1 MQVSH
6 EFNLEAERISRGLS
20 QSELGSKL
28 NVTRQTVAA
37 WEKGTRS
44 MSLKRLT
51 DIRNVLDD
59 IPIVKQSG
67 GGLHQEAPVFEA
79 KVSLE
84 RLYHFRCGK
93 CNDWWTVGDR
103 RPRINSIKFCTKCGA
118 KNRITLIELE

>member
-51 DIRNVLDD
+51 DI
-59 IPIVKQSG
+59 S
-67 GGLHQEAPVFEA
+67 
-79 KVSLE
+79 
-84 RLYHFRCGK
+84 
-93 CNDWWTVGDR
+93 
-103 RPRINSIKFCTKCGA
+103 
-118 KNRITLIELE
+118 